1 MVGEQDRQGL
11 APAPYWS
18 KAAAAPLLVPSSS
31 HDSWAAGWRCSSP
44 AWTARTTR
52 YRRYCGCCWRRGLG
66 QPSSSACWSSTPMGE
81 PPAALRRAT
90 RGAALLQRVRVLQAA
105 GSPRRSPRC
114 TCPSYIFLLAP
125 PLHVPRSSISVPT
138 QNWLPIRSLPSIPEA
153 RRSGPAGL
161 ALVFSFA
168 LF

>member
-90 RGAALLQRVRVLQAA
+90 RGAALLQRVRVLQVARGEVPVVPA
-105 GSPRRSPRC
+105 PATFFSWLRHCTQYGSTQERRGGRGN
-114 TCPSYIFLLAP
+114 LASIVRAV
-125 PLHVPRSSISVPT
+125 PL
-138 QNWLPIRSLPSIPEA
+138 
-153 RRSGPAGL
+153 
-161 ALVFSFA
+161 
-168 LF
+168 

>member
-125 PLHVPRSSISVPT
+125 PLVG
-138 QNWLPIRSLPSIPEA
+138 A
-153 RRSGPAGL
+153 RDVRPVHAEEP
-161 ALVFSFA
+161 ALVLA
-168 LF
+168 DRPYYQKP

>member
-125 PLHVPRSSISVPT
+125 PLHSRLQSAA
-138 QNWLPIRSLPSIPEA
+138 RSLFFLSFRLHTEGRRLKQVATGMPS
-153 RRSGPAGL
+153 
-161 ALVFSFA
+161 
-168 LF
+168 